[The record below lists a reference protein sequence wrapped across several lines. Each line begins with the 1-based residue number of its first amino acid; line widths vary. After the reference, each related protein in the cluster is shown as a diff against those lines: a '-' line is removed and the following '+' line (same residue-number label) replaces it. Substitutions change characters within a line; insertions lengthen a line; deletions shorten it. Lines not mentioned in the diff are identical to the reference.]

1 MTGSMEDD
9 VTVVDRWWR
18 TANYLVVAQMHLL
31 DNPLPAEPLLPGHV
45 RPEPRGHWSTAPGLT
60 FCWAHVSRTAAR
72 HGTPALVVAGPVH
85 AGAAVRAAAW
95 LEGTL
100 GARDH
105 GLRRDGDGLRALVR
119 GYGSPTGVRVT
130 TSAATPGVL
139 HPTDTP
145 GQALAHAQGAADDN
159 PGLVVACVVGDGEA
173 ESDPSDAAW
182 QAGALSDPATDGAV
196 LPLLH
201 LDGSRIEGA
210 PPGLLARLPAED
222 LRSLLRG
229 RGHAPL
235 EVTVDPGADVVDAH
249 RQMAAV
255 LDEAW
260 DRITDARARAARG
273 AAVVRD
279 GRPVVV
285 LRSPPGWTGPPAG
298 DTVPAGRAPSG
309 TPLPRARTDPEQR
322 AALQEWLRSYRP
334 EELFDDR
341 GAPRVA
347 PVPAAA
353 GRCVPPPSACPQ
365 ADGGALVR
373 PLELPTVRTHQRPVP
388 VPGVTVAGAT
398 RMLGGWVREV
408 LAANPDRF
416 RVVAPGG
423 VADARLGGALDDD
436 RPDGAGPPERHRVLG
451 VASARVC
458 QGRLEG
464 YVLSGRHGL
473 AVLPEEQVR
482 EVDAMLDG
490 YASVLAEID
499 TVPWRRSP
507 AALTVLVADG
517 SGEPG
522 RDGHAGPVSGLADHI
537 VGDGPRGARLFLPP
551 DGNTLLCVIRRCL
564 GPGSGLNVVVSGTAP
579 GPQWLDP
586 DAAAAHVRRGGG
598 VWEWAG
604 TVDPGALP
612 DVVLAGCGAATTV
625 EVVAAASLLREH
637 LPGLA
642 VRVVDIVEPG
652 RLATPAQR
660 PEGWPA
666 CDHDAL
672 FPPGVPVALAF
683 HGRPA
688 LIHHLLARRPGRE
701 LWHVAGRGR
710 RGGPATPFGVLARD
724 GLDRFR
730 LAVDA
735 LDRVPGLAV
744 RRTGLRQRL
753 LDLRAVC
760 LAHADETGEDAPLVR
775 DWSWPG

>member
-1 MTGSMEDD
+1 MEDD

-388 VPGVTVAGAT
+388 VPGSPSPGRPGCSAAG
-398 RMLGGWVREV
+398 
-408 LAANPDRF
+408 
-416 RVVAPGG
+416 
-423 VADARLGGALDDD
+423 
-436 RPDGAGPPERHRVLG
+436 
-451 VASARVC
+451 SARCSRPTRTASGWSPPAGSPTPVSA
-458 QGRLEG
+458 GRWTTTAPTG
-464 YVLSGRHGL
+464 
-473 AVLPEEQVR
+473 
-482 EVDAMLDG
+482 
-490 YASVLAEID
+490 
-499 TVPWRRSP
+499 
-507 AALTVLVADG
+507 
-517 SGEPG
+517 PG
-522 RDGHAGPVSGLADHI
+522 RPSGTGSWAS
-537 VGDGPRGARLFLPP
+537 PR
-551 DGNTLLCVIRRCL
+551 
-564 GPGSGLNVVVSGTAP
+564 PGS
-579 GPQWLDP
+579 
-586 DAAAAHVRRGGG
+586 
-598 VWEWAG
+598 
-604 TVDPGALP
+604 
-612 DVVLAGCGAATTV
+612 
-625 EVVAAASLLREH
+625 
-637 LPGLA
+637 
-642 VRVVDIVEPG
+642 
-652 RLATPAQR
+652 
-660 PEGWPA
+660 
-666 CDHDAL
+666 
-672 FPPGVPVALAF
+672 
-683 HGRPA
+683 
-688 LIHHLLARRPGRE
+688 
-701 LWHVAGRGR
+701 
-710 RGGPATPFGVLARD
+710 ARD
-724 GLDRFR
+724 GWRAMCCPAATAWR
-730 LAVDA
+730 SCPRCRSVRSTRCSTATRA
-735 LDRVPGLAV
+735 CWPRSTPCPGGGP
-744 RRTGLRQRL
+744 RRR
-753 LDLRAVC
+753 
-760 LAHADETGEDAPLVR
+760 
-775 DWSWPG
+775 